1 MIFLLILISSLT
13 HVQSTNETSLYL
25 CFMLPQWNGS
35 SWSLLPFS
43 TTSNLPSPG
52 HNIFLGH
59 LQRLSHYSTHSHLF
73 LSEDICSSLS
83 QLRTSVLP
91 NTLGKFTCTSNH
103 KFLTSPKIF
112 LVHHQFVLN
121 PEFSS
126 FTVSPLDDFQFR
138 ASFQGYFPSLLVPSG
153 GLRYVQVSLATVCIG
168 ATTALLSSSTTA
180 TIIDPLLQLLPVV
193 L

>member
-1 MIFLLILISSLT
+1 MAQKGSNSADTKVHSTAVLFFLHCQTFKMIFLLILISSLT

-126 FTVSPLDDFQFR
+126 FTAFPHWMTSSSEPPFR
-138 ASFQGYFPSLLVPSG
+138 ATSPAS
-153 GLRYVQVSLATVCIG
+153 
-168 ATTALLSSSTTA
+168 
-180 TIIDPLLQLLPVV
+180 
-193 L
+193 